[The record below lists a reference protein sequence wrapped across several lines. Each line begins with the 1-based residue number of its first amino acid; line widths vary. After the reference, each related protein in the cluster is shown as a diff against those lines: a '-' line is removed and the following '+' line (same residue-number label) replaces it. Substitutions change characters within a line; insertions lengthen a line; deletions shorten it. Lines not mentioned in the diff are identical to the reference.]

1 MLKPID
7 IAIDDLVLDPNN
19 PRFASDFALPKK
31 IPDDQLVQAGHKV
44 LERYSLGG
52 VDEDE
57 SSTSTEDLRD
67 SMLRIGYVAIDRVVV
82 RQIKNTDKYL
92 VIEGNRR
99 ISTVKNLLMELE
111 KKDWS
116 DQQLANIE
124 EHAASFRM
132 IPCMLIDE
140 VGKSESE
147 VNHMVSL
154 ILGIRHHGSLL
165 EWEPL
170 PRAYNIYNE
179 YMGLFHDPNQPFKR
193 DHSKIDEIASR
204 LSISKMKVRSA
215 LETYIAY
222 LQLSNAIPGVKS
234 RHFSLIEAA
243 ISSGP
248 MRSHYINQDPNTY
261 EIDDDSIEK
270 LDALLQFGD
279 RDRPDFS
286 EKRVVNDPKAVGK
299 FASLIKR
306 RAEADHEASKD
317 FIQAQIDAV
326 ISTDSETTLDRAV
339 DVVTDY
345 LNRTKWVD
353 ALDRLLGD
361 QEAKL
366 LVEDFES
373 SGNDL
378 AYLNLVSRFAKKIN
392 ALVD

>member
-19 PRFASDFALPKK
+19 PRFASDFALPEK

-52 VDEDE
+52 ADGDE

-67 SMLRIGYVAIDRVVV
+67 SMLRMGYVAIDRVVV

-99 ISTVKNLLMELE
+99 ISTVKNLLSELE
-111 KKDWS
+111 KKDLN

-124 EHAASFRM
+124 EHAESFRV
-132 IPCMLIDE
+132 IPCKLIDE
-140 VGKSESE
+140 EGKSESE

-179 YMGLFHDPNQPFKR
+179 YMGLFEDPNQPFRR

-204 LSISKMKVRSA
+204 LSISKVKVRSA
-215 LETYIAY
+215 LQIYIAY
-222 LQLSNAIPGVKS
+222 LQLSDAIPGVKS
-234 RHFSLIEAA
+234 RHFSLIEAV
-243 ISSGP
+243 ISSTP
-248 MRSHYINQDPNTY
+248 LKSRYINQDPNTY

-270 LDALLQFGD
+270 LDALLQFKD
-279 RDRPDFS
+279 RDRQDFS
-286 EKRVVNDPKAVGK
+286 EKRVVNDPRAVGK
-299 FASLIKR
+299 FATLIKR
-306 RAEADHEASKD
+306 KGEADHEGSKD
-317 FIQAQIDAV
+317 FIQSQIDAA
-326 ISTDSETTLDRAV
+326 ISTESETTLDRAL
-339 DVVTDY
+339 DAVTDH

-353 ALDRLLGD
+353 ALDRLLRD

-366 LVEDFES
+366 HVADFES
-373 SGNDL
+373 FGNDL
-378 AYLNLVSRFAKKIN
+378 AQFDLVSRVAKQLNK
-392 ALVD
+392 LVG